1 MGAWQSPQQQE
12 LEKKPV
18 VTGDPSSKSQ
28 VRFQLREKGHL
39 ENWSQNGKPGISL
52 NNQNWSVV
60 NEPFGVLLWF
70 ASSFDMYYFM

>member
-18 VTGDPSSKSQ
+18 VTGDPSSRSQ

-39 ENWSQNGKPGISL
+39 DNWSQNGKPGVLKPQQPELVSGHQTL
-52 NNQNWSVV
+52 WSSTLVC
-60 NEPFGVLLWF
+60 
-70 ASSFDMYYFM
+70 